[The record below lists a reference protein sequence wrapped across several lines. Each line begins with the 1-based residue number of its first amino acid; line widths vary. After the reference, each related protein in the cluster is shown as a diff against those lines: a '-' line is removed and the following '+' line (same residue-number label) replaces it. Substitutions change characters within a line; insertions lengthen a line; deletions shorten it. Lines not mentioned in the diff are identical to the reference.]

1 MQTLLSL
8 ARPLGHLIEAR
19 FRSAFKVIARSAMEP
34 CRLPAPAHIPV
45 RRPPSF
51 ARVFTVALSSVIAF
65 AGVASAQE
73 TWRPSPP
80 TSNFNWNVDGRLV
93 DVSVLVDGS
102 TAPLYTK
109 SGAWDRRYF
118 QAFRGRN
125 YSLVVR
131 NNTGRRVG
139 VLIAVDGLNV
149 VTGDRSTLS
158 GREPMYVLDP
168 YESATIRGWR
178 TSLND
183 VRRFVFV
190 DEQRS
195 YAERTGQANGDMGW
209 IRVNAFREVTPLAW
223 RDWDTKI
230 QDGGKGTAPNEVE
243 RGRDEGSNEPRAQ
256 AEGARPAPATPDV
269 ATRKGEA
276 GQLHAAP
283 ETESNPG
290 TGWGE
295 QRWDPVQ
302 RTEFV
307 AERNATDRITLR
319 YEYESGLRALGIF
332 PRRTN
337 RTWERENGELGFA
350 PPPRW

>member
-1 MQTLLSL
+1 MNTLQTLLSL

-19 FRSAFKVIARSAMEP
+19 IRSASKVIAARPALEP
-34 CRLPAPAHIPV
+34 CRVPAPVHIPV

-51 ARVFTVALSSVIAF
+51 ARVFVVALSSVIAF

-73 TWRPSPP
+73 SWRQTTT
-80 TSNFNWNVDGRLV
+80 TSRFDWTVDGRLV
-93 DVSVLVDGS
+93 DVSMLVDGS

-131 NNTGRRVG
+131 NNTARRVG

-149 VTGDRSTLS
+149 VTGERSALS

-223 RDWDTKI
+223 GLPDVRHK
-230 QDGGKGTAPNEVE
+230 DGAE
-243 RGRDEGSNEPRAQ
+243 RGRDDGNNEPRAQ

-283 ETESNPG
+283 ESESNPG

-332 PRRTN
+332 PKRVN
-337 RTWERENGELGFA
+337 RTWEREHGELGFA